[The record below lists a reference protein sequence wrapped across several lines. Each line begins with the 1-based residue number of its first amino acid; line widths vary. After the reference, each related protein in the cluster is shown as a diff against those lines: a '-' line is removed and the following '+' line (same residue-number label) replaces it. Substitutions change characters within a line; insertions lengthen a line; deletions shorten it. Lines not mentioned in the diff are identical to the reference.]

1 MKNNI
6 SFSKI
11 FFGTVSVVIMVLIF
25 CFSCEDSNDSSETSG
40 FFTDFILG
48 IFVKDFDTLLA
59 VRQQEVLDLLDHIVR
74 NTAHFSEYAALGFS
88 VSCTFG
94 RRKLLTLPSAA
105 ALLICSLYAVS
116 DEIHQYF
123 VPGRACMISD
133 MLLDSCGALFGI
145 VLSAIAFLIFRPK
158 CRSAQ

>member
-48 IFVKDFDTLLA
+48 IFVKDFDTLSV

-74 NTAHFSEYAALGFS
+74 KTAHFSEYAALGFS
-88 VSCTFG
+88 VSCTLG

-133 MLLDSCGALFGI
+133 ILLDSCGALFGI

-158 CRSAQ
+158 NRLVQ